1 MLDVIDSSEYQS
13 VEYLVFS
20 IRKQFLNYMSAS
32 RLKQF
37 EIPAFLDPLVDK
49 VIDLFN
55 QSGISTVDMLQ
66 YMMNNDVNN
75 WVHYYAYAFII
86 PVAQGQQNEFVP
98 DLNDLF
104 AYVMTGYILDV
115 FRETRIN
122 IEKIA
127 QGEVL
132 LHETNQ
138 YGLSIVNGVDFNR
151 DYFVFEDKAYLYSI
165 LTNTTP

>member
-66 YMMNNDVNN
+66 YMMNNDVNI
-75 WVHYYAYAFII
+75 WVH
-86 PVAQGQQNEFVP
+86 
-98 DLNDLF
+98 
-104 AYVMTGYILDV
+104 
-115 FRETRIN
+115 
-122 IEKIA
+122 
-127 QGEVL
+127 
-132 LHETNQ
+132 
-138 YGLSIVNGVDFNR
+138 
-151 DYFVFEDKAYLYSI
+151 
-165 LTNTTP
+165 

>member
-37 EIPAFLDPLVDK
+37 EIPAFLDPLVDT

-86 PVAQGQQNEFVP
+86 PVAQGQKNECVP

-151 DYFVFEDKAYLYSI
+151 DYFVFLV
-165 LTNTTP
+165 LR